1 MENIMKKKYEIT
13 KDTVQSNGITL
24 HRIKAL
30 HNFGD
35 VKAGET
41 GGWLASELN
50 LDQVGNCWIYPN
62 AAVYGNAK
70 VLENAKVCDMSNV
83 WDNGIISG
91 NAILRGLTMVYDNA
105 KIYDKAEICGCT
117 MIFGVNNF
125 HGG

>member
-1 MENIMKKKYEIT
+1 MKKKYEIT

-50 LDQVGNCWIYPN
+50 LDKDGNCWIYPN
-62 AAVYGNAK
+62 AAVYGHAGIFNSVRVSGNAK
-70 VLENAKVCDMSNV
+70 V
-83 WDNGIISG
+83 SG
-91 NAILRGLTMVYDNA
+91 YA
-105 KIYDKAEICGCT
+105 KI
-117 MIFGVNNF
+117 FGNLVIDGDTHISRTN
-125 HGG
+125 